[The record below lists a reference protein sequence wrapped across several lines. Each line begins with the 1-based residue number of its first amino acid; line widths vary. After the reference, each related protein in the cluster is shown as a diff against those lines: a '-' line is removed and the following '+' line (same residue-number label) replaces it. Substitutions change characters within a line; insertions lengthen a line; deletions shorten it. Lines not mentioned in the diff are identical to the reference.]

1 MTQYYP
7 VLLNIEGLACLVVGG
22 GPVAERKVD
31 SLLESGARVTLVS
44 PQATPRLAELA
55 EQRRILWSQRVF
67 RQGDTTGSFLVISAS
82 GQEEVNRL
90 VSEECKTNNIPV
102 NVVDDPQKCGF
113 LVPAVLRRGDLVIA
127 VSSGGASPLVARGIR
142 DELADRYGPEYEQ
155 YLNYLAEA
163 RAEALNCIPDA
174 RRRRQ
179 VFARL
184 TDGRLLRLVRG
195 GRMNEAKEWVKE
207 CLSSP

>member
-1 MTQYYP
+1 M
-7 VLLNIEGLACLVVGG
+7 
-22 GPVAERKVD
+22 AERKVE
-31 SLLESGARVTLVS
+31 SLLASDARITLIS
-44 PQATPRLAELA
+44 PRSTARLTQLA
-55 EQRRILWSQRVF
+55 EQRRILWLQRVF
-67 RQGDTTGSFLVISAS
+67 RQGDTAGSFLVISAS

-90 VSEECKTNNIPV
+90 VSEECKANNIPV

-155 YLNYLAEA
+155 YLAYLAEA
-163 RAEALNCIPDA
+163 RAETLRSIPDA

-179 VFARL
+179 VFERL
-184 TDGRLLRLVRG
+184 SDGRLLRLIQG
-195 GRMNEAKEWVKE
+195 ERMDEAKEWVKQ
-207 CLSSP
+207 CLLSP